1 MVFGI
6 LAGFSFMGTLEPV
19 APSLFWGFGMSFCL
33 LRLLILRLDLFLPHH
48 SRNTPEEAFTHEL
61 PERVSDAVI
70 LIGFGFAADSN
81 HWLGLSTALAAIF
94 SAYVR
99 SIGMQRG
106 ANRRSVAIGPM
117 TRSHRLILVSAASLL
132 MMLGLPPV
140 ELDTSLP
147 QIALWVILF
156 GCITTILMR
165 WFNIRDW
172 KEE

>member
-1 MVFGI
+1 
-6 LAGFSFMGTLEPV
+6 
-19 APSLFWGFGMSFCL
+19 
-33 LRLLILRLDLFLPHH
+33 
-48 SRNTPEEAFTHEL
+48 
-61 PERVSDAVI
+61 
-70 LIGFGFAADSN
+70 
-81 HWLGLSTALAAIF
+81 
-94 SAYVR
+94 
-99 SIGMQRG
+99 
-106 ANRRSVAIGPM
+106 
-117 TRSHRLILVSAASLL
+117 